1 MTGNN
6 TDTGFA
12 DRTNYHGSA
21 DNPFSMER
29 SLSTTKVHQLAKELG
44 VDSKDIVEKCRAEE
58 IPGVKDY
65 RSSVSVGLAQTI
77 REWFSAEAPKTAVEK
92 AAHVDVEKVKKKSTR
107 KARSESHDSDSGSGG
122 DTATLTEEAPLEPEI
137 SADVTGETPASSA
150 RRRARGTKAEK
161 VAAPV
166 ETAPAVAQPA
176 DESIESAAPVP
187 MAEAESV
194 AATPTETPIEQPV
207 APASQAVLAP
217 APVEVAAHPVRPAH
231 KPEKHDSHG
240 GHGHAAAPDAA
251 HPPHAPASV
260 AKHAGAVAA
269 KPAAEVPVK
278 PVRPVAPVTAR
289 GIPNVVQRPVV
300 APAGHRNVP
309 APAQLQGPK
318 LVRVEAP
325 DQVAAPRSRP
335 RPPASPTMGG
345 GPAIGRGG
353 LPIPASGTGHR
364 AKGRTEGTYTDDEEA
379 KAKGKGARRGSG
391 RTGDSGIDLIREWRE
406 ADLLDRAERLASAT
420 GGMLRSRRRQL
431 NKSQARAS
439 QAHAPSARPS
449 VVEITPPLTVRQLSE
464 AMGVKSGELLK
475 KLMAQGAMVTVNQT
489 VDAETA
495 QMLAIDFG
503 IELVVKAKE
512 SLYATLERQYREKAD
527 SAPKEPRSAIVTVL
541 GHVDHG
547 KTSLLDKIRSTQVA
561 AGEAGGITQ
570 HIGAYTIS
578 ITGSDGNAKRVT
590 FLDTPGHQAFT
601 AMRARGAN
609 LTDVVVLVVAA
620 DDGVMPQ
627 TVESINHAKAAGVPI
642 VVALNKIDKPEAN
655 ANKVLGQLAENGLN
669 PTEWGGD
676 TEVVRTSATTGLG
689 VKELIEY
696 LDYIA
701 QLRELKAS
709 PGLPARGSVI
719 ESFMDPLRGVVARIM
734 VQNGTLH
741 VGDPMVCGPASGRV
755 RQLIDDK
762 GVSISEARPATP
774 VEVIGLDNV
783 PVGGDP
789 LYVVEDLGHSKSI
802 AEERARADRDAE
814 IAQRGKVTLE
824 NLYDTIKRGQ
834 IKELNMILK
843 ADVQGSVDV
852 LRKTMTEELSKEVQV
867 KLLHSAVGGIS
878 ESDVLLA
885 EASNAI
891 IVGFSVEPDESAR
904 KLAEDRGVDIR
915 LYTII
920 YEITDDIR
928 KALSGMLSP
937 EKQEQILG
945 HAEVRQV
952 IRVSKVG
959 NIGGCMVTDG
969 VLQRVNKYRIFRE
982 ESLLAEGLTLES
994 LKRFKEDV
1002 KDVRGGLECG
1012 IKFAGHDDI
1021 KVGDRVEAYKTVDV
1035 ARSL

>member
-1 MTGNN
+1 M
-6 TDTGFA
+6 
-12 DRTNYHGSA
+12 
-21 DNPFSMER
+21 
-29 SLSTTKVHQLAKELG
+29 KVHQLAKELG
-44 VDSKDIVEKCRAEE
+44 VESKDIVEKCLAED
-58 IPGVKDY
+58 IPGIKDY
-65 RSSVSVGLAQTI
+65 RSSVGVGLAQTI
-77 REWFSAEAPKTAVEK
+77 REWFSTGSPRTAVEK
-92 AAHVDVEKVKKKSTR
+92 AAHVDVAKIKKKAGR
-107 KARSESHDSDSGSGG
+107 KSKTEDRTEDTDAGGS
-122 DTATLTEEAPLEPEI
+122 TATLTVEPPPAESDSAPP
-137 SADVTGETPASSA
+137 
-150 RRRARGTKAEK
+150 RRRSRGTKAETTTPPERDIPEDVETSTVESSASPAAEPESPAVVEHPAPET
-161 VAAPV
+161 VAAKPDEPPVTPV
-166 ETAPAVAQPA
+166 EIP
-176 DESIESAAPVP
+176 
-187 MAEAESV
+187 
-194 AATPTETPIEQPV
+194 
-207 APASQAVLAP
+207 
-217 APVEVAAHPVRPAH
+217 AHPVRPGH
-231 KPEKHDSHG
+231 KPEKTDAHG
-240 GHGHAAAPDAA
+240 TAEHAAAVSTDADAVSHAKRQPA
-251 HPPHAPASV
+251 HGTPPPG
-260 AKHAGAVAA
+260 GATV

-278 PVRPVAPVTAR
+278 PVRPPTVVSPR
-289 GIPNVVQRPVV
+289 GVPNVVQRPVV

-318 LVRVEAP
+318 VVRVEAP

-335 RPPASPTMGG
+335 RPPAANLG
-345 GPAIGRGG
+345 GPPPVGRGG
-353 LPIPASGTGHR
+353 MPLPTSASGHR
-364 AKGRTEGTYTDDEEA
+364 AKGRTESSYSDDEESA
-379 KAKGKGARRGSG
+379 ARAKGKNPRRGST
-391 RTGDSGIDLIREWRE
+391 RSGDAGIDLIREWRE
-406 ADLLDRAERLASAT
+406 ADLQDRAERLASAT
-420 GGMLRSRRRQL
+420 GDVFRSRRRQI
-431 NKSQARAS
+431 NKSQSRN
-439 QAHAPSARPS
+439 QLPHAPAARPS
-449 VVEITPPLTVRQLSE
+449 AVEITPPLTVRQLSE

-489 VDAETA
+489 LDAETA

-512 SLYATLERQYREKAD
+512 SLYAAMERQYREKAAA
-527 SAPKEPRSAIVTVL
+527 APQEPRSAIVTVL

-547 KTSLLDKIRSTQVA
+547 KTSLLDKIRSAQVA

-570 HIGAYTIS
+570 HIGAYTIKVA
-578 ITGSDGNAKRVT
+578 GSDGKTKRVT

-627 TVESINHAKAAGVPI
+627 TIESINHAKAAGVPI

-669 PTEWGGD
+669 PAEWGGD
-676 TEVVRTSATTGLG
+676 TEVVRTSAATGQG

-696 LDYIA
+696 LDYVA
-701 QLRELKAS
+701 LLRELRAS

-719 ESFMDPLRGVVARIM
+719 ESFMDPLRGVVARVM
-734 VQNGTLH
+734 VQNGTLRI
-741 VGDPMVCGPASGRV
+741 GDPVVCGPASGRV

-762 GVSISEARPATP
+762 GLSIQEAGPATP

-789 LYVVEDLGHSKSI
+789 LYVVDDLSQSKTI

-814 IAQRGKVTLE
+814 IAQRSKVTLE

-852 LRKTMTEELSKEVQV
+852 LRKTMTEELSQEVQV
-867 KLLHSAVGGIS
+867 KLLHSAVGGIT

-885 EASNAI
+885 EASNAV
-891 IVGFSVEPDESAR
+891 IVGFSVKVDETAR
-904 KLAEDRGVDIR
+904 KLAEARRVDIR
-915 LYTII
+915 LYNII
-920 YEITDDIR
+920 YQITDEIR
-928 KALSGMLSP
+928 KALTGMLAP

-959 NIGGCMVTDG
+959 NIGGCIVTDG
-969 VLQRVNKYRIFRE
+969 VLQRTNKYRIFRE
-982 ESLLAEGLTLES
+982 GNLFIEGLTLES

-1012 IKFAGHDDI
+1012 VKFAGHDDI
-1021 KVGDRVEAYKTVDV
+1021 KIGDRLEAYKTVDV
-1035 ARSL
+1035 ARTL

>member
-1 MTGNN
+1 M
-6 TDTGFA
+6 
-12 DRTNYHGSA
+12 
-21 DNPFSMER
+21 
-29 SLSTTKVHQLAKELG
+29 STTKVHQLAKELG

-58 IPGVKDY
+58 IPGIKDY
-65 RSSVSVGLAQTI
+65 RSAVSVGLAQTI
-77 REWFSAEAPKTAVEK
+77 REWFSADAPKTAVEK
-92 AAHVDVEKVKKKSTR
+92 AAHVDVEKVKKKSGR
-107 KARSESHDSDSGSGG
+107 RARGESHDSDGGSG
-122 DTATLTEEAPLEPEI
+122 DTATLTEEAPLEPAM
-137 SADVTGETPASSA
+137 SADGTGETPASSV
-150 RRRARGTKAEK
+150 RRRTRGAKTEK
-161 VAAPV
+161 PAAPV
-166 ETAPAVAQPA
+166 ETARAIEHPAIEAT
-176 DESIESAAPVP
+176 ESVAPVP
-187 MAEAESV
+187 VAEVPSV
-194 AATPTETPIEQPV
+194 VAPAVEGPVEQPV
-207 APASQAVLAP
+207 AQAAEAVITP
-217 APVEVAAHPVRPAH
+217 APVEIPAHPVRPAH

-240 GHGHAAAPDAA
+240 THGHAAAQDAA
-251 HPPHAPASV
+251 HAPHESHAPHAP
-260 AKHAGAVAA
+260 HAAGGGGKLTGVVAA
-269 KPAAEVPVK
+269 KPPAEVPMK
-278 PVRPVAPVTAR
+278 PVRPVVPIAAR
-289 GIPNVVQRPVV
+289 GVPNVVQRPVV

-318 LVRVEAP
+318 LVRLETP

-335 RPPASPTMGG
+335 RPPASSTMGG
-345 GPAIGRGG
+345 APAIGRGG

-379 KAKGKGARRGSG
+379 KAKGKGTRRGSG
-391 RTGDSGIDLIREWRE
+391 RSGDSGIDLIREWRE

-431 NKSQARAS
+431 NKSQARAL

-489 VDAETA
+489 VDADTA

-512 SLYATLERQYREKAD
+512 SLYAALERQYREKAEG
-527 SAPKEPRSAIVTVL
+527 APREQRSAIVTVL

-609 LTDVVVLVVAA
+609 FTDVVVLVVAA

-627 TVESINHAKAAGVPI
+627 TIESINHAKAAGVPI

-669 PTEWGGD
+669 PTEWGGE

-709 PGLPARGSVI
+709 PSLPARGSVI

-762 GVSISEARPATP
+762 GVSINEAGPATP

-969 VLQRVNKYRIFRE
+969 VLQRINKYRIFRE
-982 ESLLAEGLTLES
+982 EALLAEGLALES

-1021 KVGDRVEAYKTVDV
+1021 KVGDRIEAYKTVDV